1 MARNAEK
8 AMTALARWRR
18 MKEEEERGPIARRP
32 HDVRD
37 CRSLTDAERF
47 RKEIVRDC
55 SKKITAIQNPGLGE
69 FKLRD
74 LNDEINR
81 LIKLKHAWEGRIR
94 ELGGT
99 DYRKFAQKDLD
110 AIGRET
116 GNSKGY
122 KYFGAAKDLPGV
134 RELFEKSTEGEDHR
148 KYRADLLKNI
158 DAHYFGY
165 LDDEDGR
172 LIPLE
177 KLIEEKNVEKIRT
190 EFAEKKANQPT
201 SSVPENIYQLQEGE
215 DDDDDDD
222 LKTQESTVVGE
233 DGRPMTIRHVLL
245 PSQADIEEML
255 LEQKK
260 QELMAKY
267 LD

>member
-32 HDVRD
+32 HDVKD
-37 CRSLTDAERF
+37 CRNLSDAERF
-47 RKEIVRDC
+47 RREIVRDAA
-55 SKKITAIQNPGLGE
+55 KKITAIQNPGLGE

-81 LIKLKHAWEGRIR
+81 LIKLKHAWEQRIR

-99 DYRKFAQKDLD
+99 DYRKYAQKELD

-116 GNSKGY
+116 GNSRGY

-134 RELFEKSTEGEDHR
+134 RELFEKGTEGEDQRRH
-148 KYRADLLKNI
+148 RADLIRNV

-177 KLIEEKNVEKIRT
+177 KLVEEKNLEKIAK
-190 EFAEKKANQPT
+190 EFAEKQAQKQQYAT
-201 SSVPENIYQLQEGE
+201 EAAPENIYKVEDEE
-215 DDDDDDD
+215 DDDD
-222 LKTQESTVVGE
+222 LATQESTVIGE

-245 PSQADIEEML
+245 PTQQDIEEML

-260 QELMAKY
+260 QELMNKY

>member
-1 MARNAEK
+1 MGTTYSRVGWYGLSVRK
-8 AMTALARWRR
+8 MTIRHIIL
-18 MKEEEERGPIARRP
+18 III
-32 HDVRD
+32 
-37 CRSLTDAERF
+37 F
-47 RKEIVRDC
+47 RK
-55 SKKITAIQNPGLGE
+55 
-69 FKLRD
+69 
-74 LNDEINR
+74 
-81 LIKLKHAWEGRIR
+81 
-94 ELGGT
+94 
-99 DYRKFAQKDLD
+99 YAQKELD

-116 GNSKGY
+116 GNSRGY

-134 RELFEKSTEGEDHR
+134 RELFEKSTEGEEQRRH
-148 KYRADLLKNI
+148 RADLLRNI

-177 KLIEEKNVEKIRT
+177 KLIEEKNIERINK
-190 EFAEKKANQPT
+190 EFAEKQAQKQQTA
-201 SSVPENIYQLQEGE
+201 SDAAPENIYKVEE
-215 DDDDDDD
+215 DDDDD
-222 LKTQESTVVGE
+222 LETQESTVIGE

-245 PSQADIEEML
+245 PTQQDIEEML

>member
-32 HDVRD
+32 HDVKD
-37 CRSLTDAERF
+37 CRSLSDAERF
-47 RKEIVRDC
+47 RREIIREC

-81 LIKLKHAWEGRIR
+81 LIKLKHAWEQRVR

-99 DYRKFAQKDLD
+99 DYRKYAQKELD

-116 GNSKGY
+116 GNSRGY

-134 RELFEKSTEGEDHR
+134 RELFEKGTEGEDQRRH
-148 KYRADLLKNI
+148 RADLMRNI

-177 KLIEEKNVEKIRT
+177 KLVEEKNLEKISK
-190 EFAEKKANQPT
+190 EFAEKQAQKQKYAT
-201 SSVPENIYQLQEGE
+201 ETTPENIYKLEEE
-215 DDDDDDD
+215 DDDGLD
-222 LKTQESTVVGE
+222 TQESVVIGE

-245 PSQADIEEML
+245 PTQQDIEEML

-260 QELMAKY
+260 QELLAKY